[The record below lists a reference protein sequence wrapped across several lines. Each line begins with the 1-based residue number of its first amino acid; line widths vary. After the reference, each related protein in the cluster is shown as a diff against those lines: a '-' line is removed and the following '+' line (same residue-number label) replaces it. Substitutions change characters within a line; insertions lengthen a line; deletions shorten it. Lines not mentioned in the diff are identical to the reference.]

1 MKKYNIAVLRDAP
14 GIYTYQFDQKLDIGQ
29 IVSIDF
35 RNKEELG
42 IVLDSKD
49 SAFSGKIKKIKSVF
63 PYKILN
69 EYIKFAKFVAEYN
82 ILNLGSVFKL
92 IVPFSADE
100 LLFPERNSQK
110 NNELK
115 TISLELNVDQKRA
128 VNEISK
134 YVSEFKTI
142 LLHGVTGSGKT
153 EVFLE
158 IVKNI
163 MKKNEGARCDKIDKD
178 ITSSALSSS
187 AQILILVPEI
197 ALSMG
202 LAKKISERLGCEVFL
217 WHNSI
222 SIVKKRKIWKKA
234 IEGEKLIIVGA
245 RSALFIPFSNLKLV
259 VIDEEHDNSFKQNE
273 KVIYNARDMAV
284 YLGYCL
290 NIPVILSSATPSVES
305 YNNALSG
312 KYIYVRLENRYFKMI
327 SPPKI
332 KLIDLKKENLNICLT
347 KSTIDE
353 IKNCIE
359 EKNQALIF
367 VNRRGHTPKI
377 LCRSCGKKIICPGC
391 STWLCY
397 HAVLNEFIC
406 HYCGFRTSPKKQCPK
421 CKEETLI
428 GIGTGIEK
436 IYEECL
442 QQFPEAKIMM
452 LSSDTI
458 NTNRKIS
465 QAIEKIQN
473 KEVDIIIGTQIIAK
487 GHNFGGLK
495 LVVIPVF
502 DSMLYG
508 EDFRLT
514 EKAFQML
521 YQVSGR
527 AGRSS
532 ESSAKIIIQTYNP
545 EEYLIKVF
553 EKDNIEEFYK
563 TEINNR
569 KLLKMPPFSKMI
581 SINLSSLSEVELKNF
596 ANKLISFVPKKSDI
610 KILGPIQPAL
620 YKIKSRYRL
629 KIIFIS
635 SFSLQNYINNL
646 ISKTKIPN
654 SIKFTLDVDPY
665 DFY

>member
-1 MKKYNIAVLRDAP
+1 MKKYNLAVLRDVP
-14 GIYTYQFDQKLDIGQ
+14 GLYTYQFEQDLDIGQ

-42 IVLDSKD
+42 IVSNLDGSD
-49 SAFSGKIKKIKSVF
+49 FSGKIKNIKSVF
-63 PYKILN
+63 PYKISN
-69 EYIKFAKFVAEYN
+69 EYIKFANFVADYN
-82 ILNLGSVFKL
+82 ILKLGSVLKL

-100 LLFPERNSQK
+100 LLFSEKQINK
-110 NNELK
+110 NNDI
-115 TISLELNVDQKRA
+115 TPISVELNSEQKEA

-134 YVSEFKTI
+134 YISRFKTM

-158 IVKNI
+158 TAKNI
-163 MKKNEGARCDKIDKD
+163 ISHN
-178 ITSSALSSS
+178 SSQNT
-187 AQILILVPEI
+187 QILILVPEI

-202 LAKKISERLGCEVFL
+202 LAEKVSARLGCEVFI

-234 IEGEKLIIVGA
+234 IDGEKLIVVGA
-245 RSALFIPFSNLKLV
+245 RSALFIPFLHLRLII
-259 VIDEEHDNSFKQNE
+259 IDEEHDNSFKQNE
-273 KVIYNARDMAV
+273 KMIYNARDMAV

-290 NIPVILSSATPSVES
+290 NIPVILSSATPSLES
-305 YNNALSG
+305 YNNALQK
-312 KYIYVRLENRYFKMI
+312 KYIYISLKNKFFKLAT
-327 SPPKI
+327 PPKI
-332 KLIDLKKENLNICLT
+332 ELIDLKKENINKCLT
-347 KSTIDE
+347 ASAIDD
-353 IKNCIE
+353 IKTCLKE
-359 EKNQALIF
+359 GNQALIF
-367 VNRRGHTPKI
+367 VNRRGHTPKV
-377 LCRSCGKKIICPGC
+377 LCRSCGKKLVCPGC

-397 HAVLNEFIC
+397 HSALNEYIC
-406 HYCGFRTSPKKQCPK
+406 HYCGFKTYPKKQCPE
-421 CKEETLI
+421 CGEETLI

-436 IYEECL
+436 VYEECL
-442 QQFPEAKIMM
+442 QEFPESRIMM

-458 NTNRKIS
+458 NTNKKIS

-473 KEVDIIIGTQIIAK
+473 NEVDIIIGTQIVAK

-495 LVVIPVF
+495 LVVIPIF

-527 AGRSS
+527 AGRRIDA
-532 ESSAKIIIQTYNP
+532 SAKIIIQTYNP

-553 EKDNIEEFYK
+553 EKGDIEGFYK
-563 TEINNR
+563 TELHNR
-569 KLLKMPPFSKMI
+569 KLLKMPPFYKMI
-581 SINLSSLSEVELKNF
+581 SIDLSSLSEIELNKF
-596 ANKLISFVPKKSDI
+596 ATKLIFLIPKKDNV
-610 KILGPIQPAL
+610 KILGPIQPVL

-629 KIIFIS
+629 RIILLS
-635 SFSLQNYINNL
+635 SQSLQNYVNNF
-646 ISKTKIPN
+646 ISKIKIPN
-654 SIKFTLDVDPY
+654 SIKISLDVDPY